1 MDGPDAEGR
10 VEGGGTR
17 RSSAGF
23 QEGPEGESPREGP
36 SGGGDI
42 RPSDSPLGD
51 LISGRDCWC
60 GGCAR
65 SFGGGG
71 SVRTGGGGRGGG
83 AALGAAATASI
94 SVRGAAAHA
103 PVTVGASGD
112 FAGD

>member
-1 MDGPDAEGR
+1 MC
-10 VEGGGTR
+10 
-17 RSSAGF
+17 
-23 QEGPEGESPREGP
+23 

-60 GGCAR
+60 GGCAL
-65 SFGGGG
+65 GGG
-71 SVRTGGGGRGGG
+71 SVRTGGGGRGGGG